1 MKQTPWDATDA
12 ILFFFSGEI
21 SPLFTVQLYLKVEK
35 AVLDYILD
43 ILYLY
48 DGTIPY

>member
-1 MKQTPWDATDA
+1 MKQTPLDATDT
-12 ILFFFSGEI
+12 IPFFRWDIPVVS
-21 SPLFTVQLYLKVEK
+21 TVQLYLKVEK